1 MKAELQRALDNT
13 EMVYAQIV
21 QIANDIVRDHTAE
34 VTELIKVIEDNVDN
48 LSNESIR
55 QAILKLSLKAY
66 TLGDI
71 KEKSAL
77 KAECAETLRKEAYAR
92 KFNGTEGSVA
102 TKDNTATIETSNEIV
117 VEAIYNSV
125 SSLFKT
131 KLDEIHRV
139 VDSLKSVLMSRMQ
152 EAKMTASLC
161 NEGE

>member
-1 MKAELQRALDNT
+1 MKIGLQRALDKT
-13 EMVYAQIV
+13 EMVYTQII
-21 QIANDIVRDHTAE
+21 QIANDIVKDHTAE

-77 KAECAETLRKEAYAR
+77 KAECAETLRKEAYAI
-92 KFNGTEGSVA
+92 KFTVTEGSVA